1 MVTFVLVGLPEE
13 RHGAR
18 VAKSLLVVG
27 SIAFDSLRTP
37 FGQAIDELG
46 GSATFFSVAA
56 SFFAP
61 VRLVGVVG
69 EDFPP
74 KFRQVLEGRSIDTA
88 GLQVV
93 PGSKTFRWKGSYQG
107 AMNEAT
113 TEDVQLNVFGD
124 FRPEIPEAWRDSA
137 VVFLANGSPVTQAS
151 VLDQVKRPQLVVADT
166 MNLWINNAKDA
177 LLDLLQRVDGLV
189 LNEGEARMLSGES
202 NLVAAAENIL
212 ELGPKFTVIKKGEHG
227 ALLVAKGGTETVTP
241 LGRICPLPAYPALK
255 VHDPTGAGDSF
266 AGGMMGYLASK
277 GEFDFRNLVNAM
289 ACGTVAASFAIEDFG
304 LRRFHTLTI
313 DEINRRLSEYH
324 QMLAF

>member
-1 MVTFVLVGLPEE
+1 MPQ
-13 RHGAR
+13 
-18 VAKSLLVVG
+18 SLLVVG

-37 FGQAIDELG
+37 FGQAEDELG
-46 GSATFFSVAA
+46 GSATYFSVAA
-56 SFFAP
+56 SFLAP

-74 KFRQVLEGRSIDTA
+74 QFRQVLDGRNIDTA
-88 GLQVV
+88 GLRVV
-93 PGSKTFRWKGSYQG
+93 PGGKTFRWKGSYAG

-124 FRPEIPEAWRDSA
+124 FRPDIPAAWRESD

-151 VLDQVKRPQLVVADT
+151 VLDQVKRPRLVVADT

-177 LLDLLQRVDGLV
+177 LLALLKRVDGLV

-202 NLVAAAENIL
+202 NLVAAADRIL
-212 ELGPKFTVIKKGEHG
+212 DLGPKFTVIKKGEHG
-227 ALLVAKGGTETVTP
+227 ALLVARDAGDAASP
-241 LGRICPLPAYPALK
+241 LGRVCPLPAYPARV

-266 AGGMMGYLASK
+266 AGGMMGHLAK
-277 GEFDFRNLVNAM
+277 TGRFDFRSLVHAM
-289 ACGTVAASFAIEDFG
+289 ACGTVTASFAIEDFG
-304 LRRFHTLTI
+304 LRRFHTLTL
-313 DEINRRLSEYH
+313 DEIDRRLYEYH